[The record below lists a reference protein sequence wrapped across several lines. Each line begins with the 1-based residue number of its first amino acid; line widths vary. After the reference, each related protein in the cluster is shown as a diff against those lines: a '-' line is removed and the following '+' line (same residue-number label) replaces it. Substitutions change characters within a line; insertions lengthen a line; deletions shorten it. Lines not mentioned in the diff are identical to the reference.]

1 MSTRAI
7 RRGATTIA
15 AAGGLLVLSAA
26 YASASGRATQANTY
40 AHAASGPS
48 YVVSFSPNKPNED
61 SDLSITLTDPQQPT
75 SVTFG
80 LPAGST
86 LNLGAVPICS
96 AAPACEPA
104 TQVGSGSATVVVNG
118 YTISLSFAVFNTAA
132 GGVALVIE
140 DPNGPPVVEKGAW
153 SGTKLTI
160 DYPNGT
166 YNGHQIVVTQ
176 LALTFNT
183 AGVGRGN
190 YIRTPAKCT
199 GTGWGSTAGFTF
211 AGAAT
216 ATPVNALAKCE
227 QPASKKKKKKKKKS

>member
-96 AAPACEPA
+96 AATRA
-104 TQVGSGSATVVVNG
+104 SSA
-118 YTISLSFAVFNTAA
+118 LPRRMKATAA
-132 GGVALVIE
+132 GPLSALDHSSRAIFS
-140 DPNGPPVVEKGAW
+140 ARARW
-153 SGTKLTI
+153 
-160 DYPNGT
+160 
-166 YNGHQIVVTQ
+166 
-176 LALTFNT
+176 
-183 AGVGRGN
+183 
-190 YIRTPAKCT
+190 
-199 GTGWGSTAGFTF
+199 
-211 AGAAT
+211 
-216 ATPVNALAKCE
+216 
-227 QPASKKKKKKKKKS
+227 